1 MSKYFDGKELFT
13 EPQVT
18 QYGSH
23 MIMTNVHKP
32 NKKKYIN
39 MDTKFRDNYET
50 STLQYT
56 ISIPER
62 INDVKS
68 LKIMNMEIPM
78 TFYNIS
84 TTFQNTVFKIT
95 NLNTH
100 KTLIVALNNN
110 QYTNDSIITAINE
123 IIAPE
128 FHDLSIGLL
137 NTKIFFTVTS
147 NDEYSI
153 EFDVNTDGSL
163 KSNNLR
169 FNLGWILGFRNVSY
183 TFYNSLYADSFIDL
197 SGPRYLFL
205 VLDEFV
211 NGNPSS
217 FVSSVSNSFISKNI
231 IARISLDNKVYPY
244 GSILPA
250 LTTQY
255 ILSDRRNYTGKIN
268 LQRFHIQLLTDN
280 GLSVDLNGLDYSFL
294 MEVEHE

>member
-1 MSKYFDGKELFT
+1 MSRYFDGKELFT

-23 MIMTNVHKP
+23 MVMTNVHKH

-39 MDTKFRDNYET
+39 MDTKFRDNYDH

-68 LKIMNMEIPM
+68 LKIMNIEIPM

-84 TTFQNTVFKIT
+84 TTFQNTVFEIT
-95 NLNTH
+95 NVNTD
-100 KTLIVALNNN
+100 KNLIVTIPNN
-110 QYTNDSIITAINE
+110 QYTNNTIIDAINL
-123 IIAPE
+123 IISPV
-128 FHDLSIGLL
+128 FPDLSIGI
-137 NTKIFFTVTS
+137 TGTSVFFTTTS
-147 NDEYSI
+147 NNQYKI
-153 EFDVNTDGSL
+153 TFDINTDGTL
-163 KSNNLR
+163 KPTNIR

-183 TFYNSLYADSFIDL
+183 TFYHSLYAESFIDL

-211 NGNPSS
+211 NGNPNS
-217 FVSSVSNSFISKNI
+217 FISPISNSFITRNI
-231 IARISLDNKVYPY
+231 IARITLDNKVYPY

-250 LTTQY
+250 LTGQS
-255 ILSDRRNYTGKIN
+255 ILSDTRTYCGKIN
-268 LQRFHIQLLTDN
+268 LQRFQFQLLTDN
-280 GLSVDLNGLDYSFL
+280 GFQVDLNGLDFSFL
-294 MEVEHE
+294 MMVEHE